1 MLEKTSLPDPDNA
14 VVIRSL
20 GKQFGD
26 KIAVNGI
33 NLTIPAGSFYGFVG
47 PNGAGKTTTMS
58 MMTGL
63 LRPDHGQ
70 VWVHGINMWEFPQ
83 QAKSVLGVLVD
94 GAAVFPRLT
103 GTQLITYSG
112 LLRGMAADVV
122 AERVPD
128 LLRVMDL
135 QEAANKMVAD
145 YSAGMTKKI
154 SLAAAMIHSP
164 QVLILDEP
172 FEAVDPVSSARIRAI
187 LNDYVNSGGT
197 VMISSHVMDLVER
210 TCDHVAVIDKGQV
223 LASGSMAEVTDGV
236 SLEDRF
242 VGMVSSEQ
250 SGKDCHGFAPSSP
263 AVLID
268 VERVST
274 FRGDDDRGDLFCPG
288 IFIFYRHGLCSGV
301 SGGRYPCPRNVLYR
315 PWRSLCPVR
324 SCEPDRLDGRTD
336 HLFFI
341 KPLH

>member
-1 MLEKTSLPDPDNA
+1 MRCIFSTLEAMVEHTALPDPDYA

-26 KIAVNGI
+26 KVAVNGI
-33 NLTIPAGSFYGFVG
+33 DLDIPAGSFYGFVG

-70 VWVHGINMWEFPQ
+70 VWLHGHNMWQTPQ
-83 QAKSVLGVLVD
+83 PAKAIMGVLVD
-94 GAAVFPRLT
+94 GAVVFPRLT
-103 GTQLITYSG
+103 GAQLITYSG
-112 LLRGMAADVV
+112 LLRGMDAEVV
-122 AERVPD
+122 SQRVPD

-135 QEAANKMVAD
+135 EEAANTMVAD

-154 SLAAAMIHSP
+154 ELASAMIHSP

-187 LNDYVNSGGT
+187 LNDYVTSGGT

-210 TCDHVAVIDKGQV
+210 TCDHVAVIDRGQV
-223 LASGSMAEVTDGV
+223 LASGPMADVTNGM

-242 VGMVSSEQ
+242 VSMVAS
-250 SGKDCHGFAPSSP
+250 DHHG
-263 AVLID
+263 
-268 VERVST
+268 E
-274 FRGDDDRGDLFCPG
+274 
-288 IFIFYRHGLCSGV
+288 GLS
-301 SGGRYPCPRNVLYR
+301 
-315 PWRSLCPVR
+315 WFH
-324 SCEPDRLDGRTD
+324 T
-336 HLFFI
+336 
-341 KPLH
+341 

>member
-70 VWVHGINMWEFPQ
+70 VWVHGINMWESPQ

-112 LLRGMAADVV
+112 LLRGMDADVV

-135 QEAANKMVAD
+135 EEAANKMVAD
-145 YSAGMTKKI
+145 YSAGMTKKV
-154 SLAAAMIHSP
+154 SLAASMIHSP

-187 LNDYVNSGGT
+187 LNEYVNSGGT

-250 SGKDCHGFAPSSP
+250 SGEGLSW
-263 AVLID
+263 
-268 VERVST
+268 
-274 FRGDDDRGDLFCPG
+274 FR
-288 IFIFYRHGLCSGV
+288 
-301 SGGRYPCPRNVLYR
+301 
-315 PWRSLCPVR
+315 
-324 SCEPDRLDGRTD
+324 T
-336 HLFFI
+336 
-341 KPLH
+341 